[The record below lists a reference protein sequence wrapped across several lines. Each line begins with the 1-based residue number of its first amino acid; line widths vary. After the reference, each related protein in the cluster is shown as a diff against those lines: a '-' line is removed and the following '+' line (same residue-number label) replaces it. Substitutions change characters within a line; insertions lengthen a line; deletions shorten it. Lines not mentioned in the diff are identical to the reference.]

1 MTQAPHVPSAEPR
14 MPSSEHATFADL
26 LTGIR
31 IPLAI
36 AFVLVPHTGWRL
48 AFLWLAGISDFFDG
62 FAARKW
68 GSSRLGA
75 VLDPVADKIFVASAF
90 GVVLMAGAL
99 AWWEVAA
106 VLARDI
112 AATLAFLATVAFRR
126 PSAIA
131 ARVAGKIVTIGQL
144 LVLWAFL
151 LDSSLFRPIA
161 WTTGAVAAYAII
173 DYVLVARQ
181 QHRTL

>member
-1 MTQAPHVPSAEPR
+1 MTPPPMPSAERRAPR
-14 MPSSEHATFADL
+14 IADL
-26 LTGIR
+26 LTFVR
-31 IPLAI
+31 IPLAV
-36 AFVLVPHTGWRL
+36 AFVLVPSTGWRL
-48 AFLWLAGISDFFDG
+48 AILWAAGISDFVDG
-62 FAARKW
+62 YAARKW

-75 VLDPVADKIFVASAF
+75 VLDPVADKVFVACAF
-90 GVVLMAGAL
+90 GVVFASGAL
-99 AWWEVAA
+99 TWWEVGA

-112 AATLAFLATVAFRR
+112 AATLAFLATVAFQR

-151 LDSSLFRPIA
+151 LESSLFRPIA
-161 WTTGAVAAYAII
+161 WATGTVAVFAIV

>member
-1 MTQAPHVPSAEPR
+1 MTPESRVPSAERRVPR
-14 MPSSEHATFADL
+14 LGDL
-26 LTGIR
+26 LTFLR
-31 IPLAI
+31 IPLAV
-36 AFVLVPHTGWRL
+36 AFVLVPSTGWRL
-48 AFLWLAGISDFFDG
+48 AFLWMAGISDFVDG

-90 GVVLMAGAL
+90 GVVLAAGAL
-99 AWWEVAA
+99 TWWEVVA

-131 ARVAGKIVTIGQL
+131 ARVPGKIVTIGQL

-151 LDSSLFRPIA
+151 LESSLFRPIA
-161 WTTGAVAAYAII
+161 WATGAVAVYAII
-173 DYVLVARQ
+173 DYVSVARQ